1 MLMRECVLLLKPTKR
16 LSSLSAIVLEIQGW
30 DVGVLFFKKRKK
42 KTELDIFLETS
53 AMAIYNVL
61 VYLECLLV
69 WTFKTKHR
77 FYQDRPQTDSKERKA
92 KKKELFF

>member
-1 MLMRECVLLLKPTKR
+1 MLVCCFLRKNKTK
-16 LSSLSAIVLEIQGW
+16 Q
-30 DVGVLFFKKRKK
+30 

-53 AMAIYNVL
+53 ALAIYNAL

-77 FYQDRPQTDSKERKA
+77 FYQD
-92 KKKELFF
+92 

>member
-1 MLMRECVLLLKPTKR
+1 MCSPLKANQTLVKFVCYCFGNSR
-16 LSSLSAIVLEIQGW
+16 
-30 DVGVLFFKKRKK
+30 VGCWCCFLRNKKT
-42 KTELDIFLETS
+42 KTELEIFLETS

-77 FYQDRPQTDSKERKA
+77 FYQD
-92 KKKELFF
+92 

>member
-1 MLMRECVLLLKPTKR
+1 MLVCCFLRN
-16 LSSLSAIVLEIQGW
+16 
-30 DVGVLFFKKRKK
+30 K
-42 KTELDIFLETS
+42 KTKTESDIFLETS

-77 FYQDRPQTDSKERKA
+77 FYQD
-92 KKKELFF
+92 

>member
-77 FYQDRPQTDSKERKA
+77 FYQD
-92 KKKELFF
+92 